1 MIFLKHTVTKAE
13 ELIQGDIE
21 VSQWRIWYSHT
32 KTPAQSIEICIPTQ
46 YSDIK
51 NQNSKAKIYEEDDH
65 PLKVDDLIL

>member
-13 ELIQGDIE
+13 ELIQCDIE
-21 VSQWRIWYSHT
+21 VHQWRCWYSHT

-51 NQNSKAKIYEEDDH
+51 NKKSKAKVDEEDDH
-65 PLKVDDLIL
+65 PLRVDLLIW